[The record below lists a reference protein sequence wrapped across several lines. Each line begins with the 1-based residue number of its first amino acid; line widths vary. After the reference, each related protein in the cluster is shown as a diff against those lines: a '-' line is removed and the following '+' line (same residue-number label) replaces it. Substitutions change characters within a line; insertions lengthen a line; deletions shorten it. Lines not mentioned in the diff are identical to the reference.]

1 MQTQDQT
8 RNPDKIAWRINEWC
22 AAVGVGRSHTY
33 DLLKRGCIKAVK
45 SGDRT
50 LIVTPP
56 AEYIG
61 SLPAA

>member
-8 RNPDKIAWRINEWC
+8 RNTDKIGWRISEWC

-33 DLLKRGCIKAVK
+33 YLLKRGSIRAVK

-50 LIVTPP
+50 LIVTQPT
-56 AEYIG
+56 EYLA